1 MRSAFDQMPTTTLLV
16 STLAVL
22 SVDQGT
28 KLLVLVTL
36 QDRRRM
42 SIGRLAFRPVIIRCP
57 RSGGARLLALWLVEL
72 VLLVAMVELVPAFDH
87 SSAQIALGT
96 ALGGAAG
103 NLLDLRFRN
112 GIIDFIDVGFW
123 PVFNLADAAI
133 VLGAIGAAAALV

>member
-1 MRSAFDQMPTTTLLV
+1 MPTATLLV

-22 SVDQGT
+22 CVDQGT

-36 QDRRRM
+36 QDPRGV
-42 SIGRLAFRPVIIRCP
+42 SIGRVAFRPVINRCA
-57 RSGGARLLALWLVEL
+57 RSGGPRLLALWLVEL
-72 VLLVAMVELVPAFDH
+72 VLLVLMVELIPAFDYP
-87 SSAQIALGT
+87 SAQIALGT

-103 NLLDLRFRN
+103 NLLDLWCRN
-112 GIIDFIDVGFW
+112 GVIDFIDVGFW

>member
-1 MRSAFDQMPTTTLLV
+1 MPTATLLV
-16 STLAVL
+16 STLAVM
-22 SVDQGT
+22 SIDQGT
-28 KLLVLVTL
+28 KLLVLGTL
-36 QDRRRM
+36 EDRRGV
-42 SIGRLAFRPVIIRCP
+42 SIGRLAFRPVINRAS
-57 RSGGARLLALWLVEL
+57 RSGRRLLGLWLLEL

-103 NLLDLRFRN
+103 NLLDLRFRA

>member
-1 MRSAFDQMPTTTLLV
+1 
-16 STLAVL
+16 
-22 SVDQGT
+22 
-28 KLLVLVTL
+28 
-36 QDRRRM
+36 
-42 SIGRLAFRPVIIRCP
+42 
-57 RSGGARLLALWLVEL
+57 
-72 VLLVAMVELVPAFDH
+72 MVELVPAFDH
-87 SSAQIALGT
+87 SSAQIALGS